1 MSKSKVNRLSATV
14 FCVSIA
20 LAALPAAADIEA
32 ITKPSQDVTLSF
44 VHPGL
49 VAEVAVKEGDTV
61 EKDQMVVKQDDRE
74 EVAVR
79 DQAKAQA
86 EDDTRVAAQKA
97 TLDQKK
103 VDEEK
108 FKWAL
113 KNSAATTFEVD
124 HAHLDVVIADLSLK
138 LADFE
143 HQQDQRKYD
152 ESKIHVDQA
161 MIRSPIAG
169 LVEQTL
175 VKAGE
180 SVEQQTKVIRIVSID
195 PLWIEVPA
203 PLEVVRTLKPGSEA
217 NVKFDDMKDAV
228 KGKIT
233 FIAAVADAASNTR
246 LVRVEVPNT
255 GNTRP
260 AGERVQVDFGV
271 KIAQK

>member
-1 MSKSKVNRLSATV
+1 MSELKINRLLSAVLCTT
-14 FCVSIA
+14 
-20 LAALPAAADIEA
+20 LASLALPALADIEA

-49 VAEVAVKEGDTV
+49 VAEVAVKEGDKV
-61 EKDQMVVKQDDRE
+61 EKDQMVVKQDDRA

-103 VDEEK
+103 VDEDK

-113 KNSAATTFEVD
+113 QNHAATTFEVD
-124 HAHLDVVIADLSLK
+124 HAHLDTVIADLSLK
-138 LADFE
+138 LAAFE
-143 HQQDQRKYD
+143 HQQDQRKYE

-161 MIRSPIAG
+161 MIRSPISG
-169 LVEQTL
+169 IVEQTL

-203 PLEVVRTLKPGSEA
+203 PLEVARTLKLGSEA
-217 NVKFDDMKDAV
+217 SVKFDDIKDPQ

-233 FIAAVADAASNTR
+233 HIAAVADAASNTLLIR
-246 LVRVEVPNT
+246 LEVPN
-255 GNTRP
+255 GNNRP
-260 AGERVQVDFGV
+260 AGERVRVDFGA
-271 KIAQK
+271 KLAEK